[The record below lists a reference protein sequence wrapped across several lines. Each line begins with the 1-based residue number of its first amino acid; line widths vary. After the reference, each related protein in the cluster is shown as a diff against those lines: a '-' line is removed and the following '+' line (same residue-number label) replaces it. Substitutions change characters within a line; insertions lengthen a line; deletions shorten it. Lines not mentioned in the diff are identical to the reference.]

1 MNDITAALK
10 TAGVKLPP
18 LRRRVWNWLHD
29 HPNHNSRE
37 VATAIHAKYSEVAT
51 QVSDMVNRG
60 MLKSEQTYTNHR
72 RNPMIYR
79 TAIKDYELLPKGK
92 VSGAKWEPTPF
103 TPVVDPFSK
112 LPKPKIDVHALPLR
126 EARELYA
133 ALKEY
138 FGA

>member
-1 MNDITAALK
+1 MNDISTALK

-29 HPNHNSRE
+29 HPNHNSRQ

-72 RNPMIYR
+72 RNPMVYR
-79 TAIKDYELLPKGK
+79 TTIKDYELLPKSK
-92 VSGAKWEPTPF
+92 ASGAKWEPSCA
-103 TPVVDPFSK
+103 VQAVSQAV
-112 LPKPKIDVHALPLR
+112 KPKTDVGSLKLS
-126 EARELYA
+126 EARELYRE
-133 ALKEY
+133 LKEY